1 MDQITNQ
8 NYPDKAFDNVKFHAF
23 AFKFN
28 TSTHLQHSFF
38 FFLKKKMDFRILCVS
53 SAQLLV
59 SPMLQIKNSRSCEDL
74 YKTEAPNIDM
84 LKPRELGQWSRLLMA
99 CTAHLLVIS

>member
-38 FFLKKKMDFRILCVS
+38 FFFEKKNGFQDSLCIFS
-53 SAQLLV
+53 TA
-59 SPMLQIKNSRSCEDL
+59 SCITNASDQEF
-74 YKTEAPNIDM
+74 KIM
-84 LKPRELGQWSRLLMA
+84 
-99 CTAHLLVIS
+99 